1 MAIIVIL
8 IAISLSIAILFLA
21 IFYWNMKS
29 GQYDDTYT
37 PSVRILF
44 EHKTMM
50 EKEKT
55 GKKEAI
61 NLPGAQNQTAHGLAD
76 AVRK

>member
-44 EHKTMM
+44 ENKTMM

-55 GKKEAI
+55 GKKES
-61 NLPGAQNQTAHGLAD
+61 NDLPGAKKQTVHGLAD
-76 AVRK
+76 TVRK

>member
-1 MAIIVIL
+1 MSIIVIL
-8 IAISLSIAILFLA
+8 ITISLTIAIVFLA

-44 EHKTMM
+44 DNKPIAP
-50 EKEKT
+50 KAPKQDPDKRSPPGEKT
-55 GKKEAI
+55 AGC
-61 NLPGAQNQTAHGLAD
+61 PGDQP
-76 AVRK
+76 VS

>member
-1 MAIIVIL
+1 MAIIIIL
-8 IAISLSIAILFLA
+8 ITISLSIAILFLF

-44 EHKTMM
+44 DNNTLKENRGKTDPPAKSVSHNQ
-50 EKEKT
+50 ET
-55 GKKEAI
+55 GK
-61 NLPGAQNQTAHGLAD
+61 P
-76 AVRK
+76 